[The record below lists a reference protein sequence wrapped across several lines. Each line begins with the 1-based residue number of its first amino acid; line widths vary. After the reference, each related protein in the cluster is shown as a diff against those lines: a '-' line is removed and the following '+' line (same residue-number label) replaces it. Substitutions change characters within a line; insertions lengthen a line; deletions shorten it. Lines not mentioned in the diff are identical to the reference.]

1 MRPHDMGVL
10 FEECAERG
18 SRTLVHLDRPFDIAP
33 GVTTYDLPG
42 LAELVRAAAGWL
54 AAAGVR
60 RGERVV
66 ILKDNHWDYDL
77 LACAAIR
84 LGAVPALLSGQL
96 PPESVEVLL
105 KRLDPAVLVTTGRHL
120 ATGDLP
126 ALARRTLTLD
136 HGPAGVLT
144 LDDVRGHPAPAPC
157 RRADDEP
164 LVINHTSGTTGLPK
178 LVTHSTATII
188 GRLARL
194 ESIRWPVLGTRRS
207 DTVASASS
215 FAHGRTFCWT
225 ASVLCLAPQRILI
238 LSGEQDQ
245 ALLAAHPPTTLEAL
259 PSWFVRHQGLA
270 REPDNPFRRVRLYVS
285 TYDAMHPPTVRAY
298 LHASARKRPLW
309 MQGWGQTETGPLTFR
324 FLTRKALARRDDPE
338 PTTRNL
344 GRPLP
349 GRTRLR
355 VVDPRTF
362 APLPPGRTGLVLAR
376 TRARCLDYVGEPD
389 RFAAKDTDGWWNTGD
404 LGQRTRT
411 GAILFLDREVDQ
423 TPELSCVRTEDLLE
437 ERLPEVLEAV
447 VLGVRGQPP
456 IPVLVTA
463 NGTLSELAWRRA
475 IRDLPAMAGPVPL
488 TWAEVPR
495 TGTGKVRR
503 QELLERLLGRAER
516 HGSGRWT

>member
-10 FEECAERG
+10 FDECAERG
-18 SRTLVHLDRPFDIAP
+18 NGTIVHLDRPFDLAP
-33 GVTTYDLPG
+33 GTSHDLPA
-42 LAELVRAAAGWL
+42 LAGLVRAMAGWL
-54 AAAGVR
+54 AAAGLR
-60 RGERVV
+60 RGERVA

-84 LGAVPALLSGQL
+84 LGAVPALLSGHL
-96 PPESVEVLL
+96 PPETAEVLL
-105 KRLDPAVLVTTGRHL
+105 KRLDPALLVSAGRHL
-120 ATGDLP
+120 AMGDLP

-136 HGPAGVLT
+136 HGPEGVLT
-144 LDDVRGHPAPAPC
+144 LDDVRGHQAPGPQ
-157 RRADDEP
+157 RRAEDDP

-178 LVTHSTATII
+178 LVTHSTRTII
-188 GRLARL
+188 GRLARF
-194 ESIRWPVLGTRRS
+194 EAIRWPVIGTRRT

-225 ASVLCLAPQRILI
+225 ASVLCLAPAKILI
-238 LSGEQDQ
+238 LSGEHDRE
-245 ALLAAHPPTTLEAL
+245 LLEQHPPSTLEAL
-259 PSWFVRHQGLA
+259 PSWYVRHQHLTA
-270 REPDNPFRRVRLYVS
+270 DPANPFRRVRLFVS

-298 LHASARKRPLW
+298 LHASRRNRPLW

-324 FLTRKALARRDDPE
+324 FLTHKALARGHDPE

-344 GRPLP
+344 GHPLP

-355 VVDPRTF
+355 VVDPSTF
-362 APLPPGRTGLVLAR
+362 APLPPGHTGLVLAR
-376 TRARCLDYVGEPD
+376 TKARCLDYVGEPD
-389 RFAAKDTDGWWNTGD
+389 RFAAKDTAGWWNTGD
-404 LGQRTRT
+404 LGRQTRS
-411 GAILFLDREVDQ
+411 GAILFLDREVDR

-463 NGTLSELAWRRA
+463 DGTLDPIAWQRA
-475 IRDLPAMAGPVPL
+475 LRDLPPLADPVAL

-503 QELLERLLGRAER
+503 QQLLDRLVGRAER